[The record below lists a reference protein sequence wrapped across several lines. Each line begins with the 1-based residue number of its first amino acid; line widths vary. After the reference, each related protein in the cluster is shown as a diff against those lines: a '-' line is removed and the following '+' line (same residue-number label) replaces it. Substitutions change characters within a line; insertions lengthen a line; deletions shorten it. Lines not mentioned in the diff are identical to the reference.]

1 MPNKTDEVNLKVL
14 NMIKGLKELKAHVKH
29 ILCECIYKFDSINY
43 TSEQKYNNASVIV
56 NVKNQ

>member
-1 MPNKTDEVNLKVL
+1 
-14 NMIKGLKELKAHVKH
+14 MIKGLKELKAHVKH
-29 ILCECIYKFDSINY
+29 ILCKCIYKFDSIKY